1 MKLWRFVGLIA
12 FLGVILA
19 AEPGIAWA
27 QDEGGTAPAQAEPS
41 PPPRSPWLSLGPRV
55 GVGGEIAQPS
65 DFNDTVQ
72 RIFPSGHTYFPVYSQ
87 IGVDLSE
94 QVPLAQTGFHLYF
107 SQLLTVVGLDQNF
120 ALPVLD
126 LLLGATTPFG
136 LEAGLGPQ
144 LELADDGSGVSL
156 APSIVYAVGWRFSFG
171 GVSLPVMMFV
181 DPLPPTR
188 RLRLAVLAGVDYG
201 FTPPAPKPPAPF
213 NY

>member
-1 MKLWRFVGLIA
+1 MRMKLWRFVGLIA
-12 FLGVILA
+12 FLGAVLA
-19 AEPGIAWA
+19 PMAWT
-27 QDEGGTAPAQAEPS
+27 QDEGGAAPAQAEPPS
-41 PPPRSPWLSLGPRV
+41 PPRSPWLYLGPRI

-72 RIFPSGHTYFPVYSQ
+72 RIFPSGHAYFPVYSQ
-87 IGVDLSE
+87 IGLDLSE
-94 QVPLAQTGFHLYF
+94 RVPLAQTGFHLSF

-144 LELADDGSGVSL
+144 LELADDGSGISL

-171 GVSLPVMMFV
+171 GVSLPVMMFI

-188 RLRLAVLAGVDYG
+188 RVRLAVLAGVDYG
-201 FTPPAPKPPAPF
+201 FTPPGPRPPAPF